1 MYDGRRKT
9 NRCLTSY
16 RATKTHCSEKGNYWN
31 FTLFWG
37 IRVRESPGFFFYHFA
52 IANVVPHDAL
62 RIMTFKFCF
71 SFFGLSLIGHLVGN
85 MGFDCLFE
93 KNVIKF

>member
-1 MYDGRRKT
+1 MYDGRRRT

-37 IRVRESPGFFFYHFA
+37 IRVRESPGFFFLHQNCPWNQYTYV
-52 IANVVPHDAL
+52 I
-62 RIMTFKFCF
+62 
-71 SFFGLSLIGHLVGN
+71 LIGIVSIALTGWI
-85 MGFDCLFE
+85 L
-93 KNVIKF
+93 

>member
-37 IRVRESPGFFFYHFA
+37 IRVRESPGFFFYVNYMSSTLCSWIACA
-52 IANVVPHDAL
+52 IEWKAFL
-62 RIMTFKFCF
+62 RLWI
-71 SFFGLSLIGHLVGN
+71 IPN
-85 MGFDCLFE
+85 LFR
-93 KNVIKF
+93 